1 MRTWGTRSVPYPRC
15 PFRREVARAPRVG
28 TVRPVNDAASKWSDE
43 RLDALRLQGDPE
55 ADEVIRKIFARDE
68 VDAVADLLSHL
79 LDNDDAIPEALPD
92 DVEEYFRTTGHVSA
106 VEINHA
112 RIGENFFATH
122 GPEIMLVLCCNSL
135 PFDYA
140 NKRAVGVLYQTGFL
154 NKRPNR
160 RVAQTAQ
167 MILDVMAPGGLTSD
181 GFGIRS
187 AQKVRL
193 MHAAIRHLILTNK
206 DRAWDVDRL
215 GIPINQA
222 DLLYTLMSFSQVV
235 LDGLQR
241 MKLEVTRREGEAYLA
256 SWRIVGRI
264 MGIEPSVIPESL
276 EEAAAL
282 TKRMAQREHGASH
295 EGKVMMEALAGL
307 VGDVLG
313 RPLSMF
319 KWSLIRFFVSP
330 SVCRMLG
337 VPRHPV
343 RDRLAHSITGLALL
357 LDHAVDRPGPMRR
370 WFRSFS
376 VRMIQFFIEQE
387 LGPTSRTFRIPEEL
401 HRDWEVPG
409 QTQSNFVT
417 FTRPMEAE

>member
-1 MRTWGTRSVPYPRC
+1 MTL
-15 PFRREVARAPRVG
+15 VG
-28 TVRPVNDAASKWSDE
+28 RVRPVNDPANEWTDE

-55 ADEVIRKIFARDE
+55 ADEVIQKIFARDE
-68 VDAVADLLSHL
+68 VGAVTELLTHL
-79 LDNDDAIPEALPD
+79 LDNNDPIPEALPD
-92 DVEEYFRTTGHVSA
+92 DVEEYFRTTGQVSPA
-106 VEINHA
+106 EVAQA

-122 GPEIMLVLCCNSL
+122 GPEIMLTLCCSSL

-206 DRAWDVDRL
+206 DRAWDVDKL

-235 LDGLQR
+235 LDGLRR
-241 MKLEVTRREGEAYLA
+241 MKLDVTRREGEAYLA

-264 MGIEPSVIPESL
+264 MGIEPSVIPKSL

-282 TKRMAQREHGASH
+282 TRRMAKREHGASH
-295 EGKVMMEALAGL
+295 EGAVMIEALAGL

-313 RPLSMF
+313 RPLAMF
-319 KWSLIRFFVSP
+319 RWSLIRFFVSP

-343 RDRLAHSITGLALL
+343 RDRIAHSITGLALL

-387 LGPTSRTFRIPEEL
+387 LGPTSRTFRIPEQL
-401 HRDWEVPG
+401 HRDWAVPG
-409 QTQSNFVT
+409 ETRPDFVT
-417 FTRPMEAE
+417 FTCPMEAE